1 MMEPGDRR
9 GVAPDTVI
17 LIVSPKLEY
26 KETMLFFY
34 RQMQML
40 PAPLGDAFESPR
52 EPVSRCLT
60 LHHPSVISSLTPV
73 VSETKKIKDSRVR
86 RVPFVALATRPG
98 ESYEPGLVRV
108 QRQSK
113 LPKALR

>member
-1 MMEPGDRR
+1 MMESGDRGR
-9 GVAPDTVI
+9 VAIDTVI
-17 LIVSPKLEY
+17 LIVPPELEN

-40 PAPLGDAFESPR
+40 SAPLGDTLESPC

-60 LHHPSVISSLTPV
+60 LHHPSVIYSLTPV
-73 VSETKKIKDSRVR
+73 VSETKKIKASRVR

-98 ESYEPGLVRV
+98 ESDEPGLVRV